1 MGSTGQNVDIAAQ
14 LRSGLLQLGKQA
26 GEALKDEKTQAA
38 MMAAATAIGAQVL
51 KKGAA
56 GSKSASSGAAASS
69 ANKSGAGTNMMKGA
83 ANEAVMALLMTA
95 GEKII
100 TEKLG
105 DITGGSSSGSKTNS
119 GGKQPGLAKMGKAVT
134 KELVEIVGKEEAQRL
149 ALKAV
154 KYTAKNLMK
163 GKK

>member
-1 MGSTGQNVDIAAQ
+1 MTAAI
-14 LRSGLLQLGKQA
+14 
-26 GEALKDEKTQAA
+26 
-38 MMAAATAIGAQVL
+38 AIGSQVI
-51 KKGAA
+51 KKGAG
-56 GSKSASSGAAASS
+56 GSKSASSGAAASSAKNAASS

-83 ANEAVMALLMTA
+83 ANEAVMTLLMAA

-105 DITGGSSSGSKTNS
+105 GSNTGSSSGSNTNS
-119 GGKQPGLAKMGKAVT
+119 GGKQKGLAKMGKAVT
-134 KELVEIVGKEEAQRL
+134 KELVEIVGKEEAQKL